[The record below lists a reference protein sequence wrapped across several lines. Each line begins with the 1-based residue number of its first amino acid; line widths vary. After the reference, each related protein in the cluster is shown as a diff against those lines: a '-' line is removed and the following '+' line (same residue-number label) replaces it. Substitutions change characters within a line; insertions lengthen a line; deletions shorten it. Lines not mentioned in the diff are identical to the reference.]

1 MSGGGVCPRI
11 SNLDKMPLLIS
22 LWKITGLPIGSTDN
36 IQLSGFVQFYSVD
49 FFAAAV
55 AVDVVVACA

>member
-1 MSGGGVCPRI
+1 MCPRI

-49 FFAAAV
+49 FFLRPLSLLMLLLRV
-55 AVDVVVACA
+55 HRYV